1 MEHFVDVQKVFILV
15 NSVMMWGPFCF
26 WLMSSHEY
34 FICSLLEVRVMHSVV
49 LITTA
54 SLSVRQRLAAP

>member
-1 MEHFVDVQKVFILV
+1 
-15 NSVMMWGPFCF
+15 
-26 WLMSSHEY
+26 MSSHEY